1 MSGAGDLVTLARVTV
16 SLLVVLGVVV
26 IAARLA
32 RRAQARGGLRGLR
45 VLHRTPLSREASVAV
60 VAVGSRGLLIGVTA
74 QQVSLLAELAPG
86 ELAELDAPDSPRAV
100 RAPGSTPVDAP
111 SPSMSAA
118 FASPESA
125 SASVSSSVT
134 LPGAGAPPA
143 PRGSGSVL
151 SPATWAQAVEA
162 LRDVTAR
169 RR

>member
-1 MSGAGDLVTLARVTV
+1 MSGGDDLVALARVTV

-26 IAARLA
+26 LAARLA
-32 RRAQARGGLRGLR
+32 RRAQGRRGLRGLR

-60 VAVGSRGLLIGVTA
+60 VALGARGMLIGVTA
-74 QQVSLLAELAPG
+74 HQVSLLAELEAA
-86 ELAELDAPDSPRAV
+86 ELASLEAPDAAAPA
-100 RAPGSTPVDAP
+100 RAPRRIVMTDTPTASISDSPADASSS
-111 SPSMSAA
+111 SPT
-118 FASPESA
+118 ASPA
-125 SASVSSSVT
+125 RPV
-134 LPGAGAPPA
+134 GAAA